1 MFPNNHMP
9 LLQLE
14 HDPGEEV
21 LLVIQ
26 DDRIDITVGKQIDSF
41 QERGRLDDL
50 SGTFLGLRGIWQTL
64 YGYLLLTILGP
75 PCLN

>member
-1 MFPNNHMP
+1 MP

-21 LLVIQ
+21 LLVVQ
-26 DDRIDITVGKQIDSF
+26 DDHIDITVSKKIDSF

-50 SGTFLGLRGIWQTL
+50 PGTFLGLQEIWQML

-75 PCLN
+75 PCFN